1 MNKEKFISFMQKPDT
16 LDKESMDELSYLIG
30 EFPYCQSAHIL
41 HTLNHFKEKSILFES
56 SLKTTAIYVANRKV
70 LKKHIDRLSSDTIG
84 FVFHDEGI
92 SNKEKTTK
100 EEPKVELQRP
110 EPLTTENKITPE
122 PIITETPTKEVNVEE
137 KEKTNTEVNKESEVD
152 EKKELAT
159 ENSNK
164 HIEIPVSDDSSSNT
178 EEELKNDV
186 KVAKKQS
193 IEFKPK
199 AETSEAIPAMEKE
212 PLDIHKSKSIA
223 ELKKIVERR
232 IREIEND
239 KKIESGENIKPQ
251 EITTQKDDL
260 INTFIKNQPVISRRK
275 ADFYDARE
283 VAANSIV
290 DQENIVSET
299 LAHIYL
305 DQGHLEKAIN
315 IYEKLNLKYPEKRT
329 YFAALIEKAQ
339 LEDNNKK

>member
-1 MNKEKFISFMQKPDT
+1 MNKEKFLSFMQKPDT
-16 LDKESMDELSYLIG
+16 LNKESMDELSYLIG

-41 HTLNHFKEKSILFES
+41 HTLNHYKEKSILFES

-70 LKKHIDRLSSDTIG
+70 LKKHIDRLSSDTVG

-92 SNKEKTTK
+92 ANKVETKKEETKPTTDNKIPQEPTEIPKKEVIVEKEVKVKIKKEPIVDKEITTENTTEKIETTDSDISSITTK
-100 EEPKVELQRP
+100 EENH
-110 EPLTTENKITPE
+110 ENLY
-122 PIITETPTKEVNVEE
+122 
-137 KEKTNTEVNKESEVD
+137 KEKINLS
-152 EKKELAT
+152 
-159 ENSNK
+159 
-164 HIEIPVSDDSSSNT
+164 
-178 EEELKNDV
+178 
-186 KVAKKQS
+186 KKQS
-193 IEFKPK
+193 IKFKPK
-199 AETSEAIPAMEKE
+199 TTKNEAIPAMEKE

-239 KKIESGENIKPQ
+239 KKIKSGEITEPK
-251 EITTQKDDL
+251 ERTTQKDDL
-260 INTFIKNQPVISRRK
+260 INTFIKNQPVISRQK
-275 ADFYDARE
+275 IDFYDARE

-299 LAHIYL
+299 LANIYL
-305 DQGHLEKAIN
+305 DQGHFEKAIN

-329 YFAALIEKAQ
+329 YFAALIEKAK